1 MSAAGQWL
9 TFGLNQRSEAE
20 MASTPTDAAER
31 QYIFRGFDE
40 SMTRLLGADFRL
52 ICGIAMSLLMIVGL
66 VVLLALNPT
75 RWLVVAIVLVE
86 VAALGVI
93 VAGLLGLMR
102 DDVDDEGQLPAG
114 SA

>member
-1 MSAAGQWL
+1 
-9 TFGLNQRSEAE
+9 
-20 MASTPTDAAER
+20 MASTPRNAQER

-40 SMTRLLGADFRL
+40 SMTRLLGADLRL
-52 ICGIAMSLLMIVGL
+52 IYGMAMPLLMIVGL

-75 RWLVVAIVLVE
+75 TWLVVAIVLVE

-93 VAGLLGLMR
+93 VAALLELMR
-102 DDVDDEGQLPAG
+102 DDPDDENQLPAG